1 MIHNFF
7 RRFFSDHD
15 DEEQKLLQE
24 LLQTPLSKDTE
35 GPRPVALRSS
45 AEQRRL
51 AFKSFL
57 QRTWVDYTL
66 HRLERILVLI
76 VFIFFSIWF
85 INGYG
90 RDWLYEQTDFCRHY
104 YTICTTYLGYHAPH
118 PTTHE
123 TYAMAEHAQQGTQQQ
138 PSIATP
144 LPVLPFTNPD
154 MQRSTTVPDYLVP
167 QHVVLS
173 PEPEDQRPHRL
184 QIPALEVDVPVKEVF
199 VHNGVWQVADY
210 AAGYHHGSALPGD
223 TGNTVMAGHAG
234 LRGAVFRDLGKLRE
248 GNMIFV
254 DAGEWSFHY
263 QVRQVTRVWPTQ
275 VEVME
280 PTAQPILTLI
290 TCTDWD
296 TKRLVVVADLVG
308 SYPL

>member
-1 MIHNFF
+1 MIRNFF
-7 RRFFSDHD
+7 RHFFSDHD

-24 LLQTPLSKDTE
+24 LLQTPLSKDSE
-35 GPRPVALRSS
+35 GPRPVALRST

-66 HRLERILVLI
+66 HRLEHILVLI
-76 VFIFFSIWF
+76 VFVFFSIWF

-90 RDWLYEQTDFCRHY
+90 RDWLYEQSGFCNNYH
-104 YTICTTYLGYHAPH
+104 TICTTYLGYKIPQPARYAHA
-118 PTTHE
+118 TTE
-123 TYAMAEHAQQGTQQQ
+123 DYAQQEAQQQ
-138 PSIATP
+138 PSTDTE
-144 LPVLPFTNPD
+144 LPSLPFTNPD

-184 QIPALEVDVPVKEVF
+184 HIPVLEVDVPVKEVF
-199 VHNGVWQVADY
+199 VDNGVWQVADY

-254 DAGEWSFHY
+254 DAGEWSYHY

-280 PTAQPILTLI
+280 PTDQPILTLI

-296 TKRLVVVADLVG
+296 TKRLIVVADLVA
-308 SYPL
+308 SHPL